1 MYSATCSLESAS
13 TMVHRERSSSWST
26 RKTEFVLNMTPCCGG
41 YTGFG
46 LQPFT
51 QPRSPSGVKT
61 RSALSALASS
71 SNDPSRTTCLVVILL
86 SGNLVCDAETI
97 TTPPTANNIAI
108 QFIAPPKEKPP
119 GPMRRQAVHLPKK
132 FGRTMS
138 GLAEPRIFATAE
150 QVKHSHRHAT
160 PASRATLPQ
169 SVMEG
174 LPNTRELA

>member
-1 MYSATCSLESAS
+1 
-13 TMVHRERSSSWST
+13 
-26 RKTEFVLNMTPCCGG
+26 MTPCCGG

-119 GPMRRQAVHLPKK
+119 GPMRRQAVHLQKN
-132 FGRTMS
+132 
-138 GLAEPRIFATAE
+138 LAGQC
-150 QVKHSHRHAT
+150 QVWLNLGYLR
-160 PASRATLPQ
+160 PQ
-169 SVMEG
+169 NRSSTHIGM
-174 LPNTRELA
+174 LRLHH